1 MTFVTVEGY
10 WDVGDNQ
17 GRISVGFR
25 GNIMEVSGRTLSAI
39 ILLLSALVC
48 LGWAPAAGAKDL
60 AIISNKANGLQTI
73 ALADLVKVCKGETQN
88 WPDGRPVTFIMR
100 DPQAPE
106 MKLVVQ
112 KVYELKPDEVKKAIA
127 EANHGRM
134 NHAAIV
140 IVGSDEEVVARVRSV
155 PGAVGVVDVYSITG
169 AVAVVKVAGKNPFEP
184 GYLLHG
190 N

>member
-1 MTFVTVEGY
+1 
-10 WDVGDNQ
+10 
-17 GRISVGFR
+17 
-25 GNIMEVSGRTLSAI
+25 MEVTRRRLSATF
-39 ILLLSALVC
+39 LLLAGLVC
-48 LGWAPAAGAKDL
+48 LGWAPAARAKDL

-73 ALADLVKVCKGETQN
+73 ALADLVKVCKGETHN

-112 KVYELKPDEVKKAIA
+112 KVYELKAEEVKDLITA
-127 EANHGRM
+127 ANHGRM
-134 NHAAIV
+134 NHPGIV
-140 IVGSDEEVVARVRSV
+140 IVGSDEEVVARVQSV
-155 PGAVGVVDVYSITG
+155 PGAMGVVDVYSITG

>member
-1 MTFVTVEGY
+1 MTVEGC
-10 WDVGDNQ
+10 WEVGDNQ

-25 GNIMEVSGRTLSAI
+25 GNVMEVTGRRFSATF
-39 ILLLSALVC
+39 LLLAGLVC

-73 ALADLVKVCKGETQN
+73 ALADLIKVCKGETHS

-100 DPQAPE
+100 DPKAPE

-112 KVYELKPDEVKKAIA
+112 KIYELQPDEVKEMIGT
-127 EANHGRM
+127 ANHGRM
-134 NHAAIV
+134 NHPAIV
-140 IVGSDEEVVARVRSV
+140 IVGSDEEVVARVQSV

>member
-1 MTFVTVEGY
+1 MGV
-10 WDVGDNQ
+10 
-17 GRISVGFR
+17 RHR
-25 GNIMEVSGRTLSAI
+25 KLLATLLLMFSAI
-39 ILLLSALVC
+39 LC
-48 LGWAPAAGAKDL
+48 MGWPAAASAKDL
-60 AIISNKANGLQTI
+60 ALISNKGNGLQSIT
-73 ALADLVKVCKGETQN
+73 LADLVKVCKGETHN

-112 KVYELKPDEVKKAIA
+112 KVYELKPEEVKELIA
-127 EANHGRM
+127 TANHGRM
-134 NHAAIV
+134 NHPAIV
-140 IVGSDEEVVARVRSV
+140 IVGSDEEVVARVQSV

-169 AVAVVKVAGKNPFEP
+169 GVAVVKVAGKNPFEP

>member
-1 MTFVTVEGY
+1 M
-10 WDVGDNQ
+10 D
-17 GRISVGFR
+17 
-25 GNIMEVSGRTLSAI
+25 VSGRKLSAT
-39 ILLLSALVC
+39 LLLLAGLMCV
-48 LGWAPAAGAKDL
+48 GRAPAAMAKDL
-60 AIISNKANGLQTI
+60 ALISNKSNGLQGI
-73 ALADLVKVCKGETQN
+73 ALADLVKVCKGETHN

-112 KVYELKPDEVKKAIA
+112 KVYELKPDEVKELITA
-127 EANHGRM
+127 ANHGRM
-134 NHAAIV
+134 NHPAIV
-140 IVGSDEEVVARVRSV
+140 IVGSDEEVVARVQSI

-169 AVAVVKVAGKNPFEP
+169 GVAVVKVAGKNPFEP

>member
-1 MTFVTVEGY
+1 M
-10 WDVGDNQ
+10 
-17 GRISVGFR
+17 
-25 GNIMEVSGRTLSAI
+25 
-39 ILLLSALVC
+39 
-48 LGWAPAAGAKDL
+48 AKDL
-60 AIISNKANGLQTI
+60 ALISNKANGLQAI
-73 ALADLVKVCKGETQN
+73 ALADLVKVCKGETHN

-112 KVYELKPDEVKKAIA
+112 KVYELKPDEVKELITA
-127 EANHGRM
+127 ANHGRM
-134 NHAAIV
+134 NHPAIV
-140 IVGSDEEVVARVRSV
+140 IVGSDEEVVARVQSM

-169 AVAVVKVAGKNPFEP
+169 GVAVVKVAGKNPFEP

>member
-1 MTFVTVEGY
+1 MGVM
-10 WDVGDNQ
+10 
-17 GRISVGFR
+17 GRK
-25 GNIMEVSGRTLSAI
+25 LSATF
-39 ILLLSALVC
+39 LVLAGLVC
-48 LGWAPAAGAKDL
+48 LGWARVASAKDL
-60 AIISNKANGLQTI
+60 AIVSNKANGLQTI
-73 ALADLVKVCKGETQN
+73 ALADLVKVCKGETHN

-112 KVYELKPDEVKKAIA
+112 KIYELKPDEVKDLIGA
-127 EANHGRM
+127 ANHGRM
-134 NHAAIV
+134 NHPAIV
-140 IVGSDEEVVARVRSV
+140 IVGSDEEVVARVQSV